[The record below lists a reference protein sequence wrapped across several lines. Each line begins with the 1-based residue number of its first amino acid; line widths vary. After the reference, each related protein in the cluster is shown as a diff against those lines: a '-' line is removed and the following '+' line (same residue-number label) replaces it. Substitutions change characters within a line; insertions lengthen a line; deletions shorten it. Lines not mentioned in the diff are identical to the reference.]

1 MKDPKTCQML
11 VHIFGATSSPS
22 VCGYAP
28 KKTPRDNNGD
38 FSRET
43 VDAAMRDFYVDALL
57 KSFKTTR
64 DAVEITKHL
73 QELLT
78 RGGFKLTKFMSNAR
92 EVLGAFRP
100 EDRPPTVK
108 NIFLAET
115 YKDRK
120 TEQHCRTRQLV

>member
-1 MKDPKTCQML
+1 
-11 VHIFGATSSPS
+11 
-22 VCGYAP
+22 
-28 KKTPRDNNGD
+28 
-38 FSRET
+38 
-43 VDAAMRDFYVDALL
+43 MRDFYVDALL